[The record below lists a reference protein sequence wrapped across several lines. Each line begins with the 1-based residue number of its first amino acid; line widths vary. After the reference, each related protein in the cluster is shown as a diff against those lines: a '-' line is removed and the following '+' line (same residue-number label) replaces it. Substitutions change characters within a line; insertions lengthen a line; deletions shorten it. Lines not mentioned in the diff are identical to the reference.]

1 MENIDNI
8 GKNSLEA
15 LSKNNLTE
23 SGKKRLGR
31 EIFCAAIRFRM
42 TIATAVIPVFLW
54 TPASALQI
62 AAKKSRSFTDGSV

>member
-31 EIFCAAIRFRM
+31 EIFCAAIALACLAVGLIYGRIFR
-42 TIATAVIPVFLW
+42 IKKPFRHCFILSVFL
-54 TPASALQI
+54 
-62 AAKKSRSFTDGSV
+62 